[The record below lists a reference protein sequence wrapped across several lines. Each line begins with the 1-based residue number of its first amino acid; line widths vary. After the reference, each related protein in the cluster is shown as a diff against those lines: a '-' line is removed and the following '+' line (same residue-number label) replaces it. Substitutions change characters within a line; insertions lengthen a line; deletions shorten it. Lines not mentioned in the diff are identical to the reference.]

1 MVCGGAVA
9 FLLVFGITPIP
20 EQPQRP
26 VPVAPVAAA
35 PLDLDKMRISE
46 RIASLSLEQ
55 KIAQLM
61 VVHCP
66 GQDAAAAANCLS
78 STGASGVIL
87 MADNIGPSPDAVAA
101 LTAALPNDPVFA
113 TLVAIDEEGGEVT
126 RLPWDTL
133 PGGAALAAAPAAET
147 SAAFAARAGML
158 TAIGANV
165 NFGVVADVTDDPHSF
180 LYDRVLGHDPV
191 SASERVVAAVTA
203 EGAVASTLKHF
214 PGHGAAS
221 GNSHSQL
228 PVAELS
234 AADWASG
241 PVLPFQAGIDSG
253 AELVMMA
260 HIVVP
265 VVDGA
270 PASLSA
276 VWHSKLRELGFDGV
290 IISDDLLMLEHNG
303 LPEFADRTS
312 NALRSLQAGTDLLL
326 WVGSDGLDVVRAG
339 LLAAVV
345 DGRLAESRI
354 DESLERVLRLRLTL

>member
-9 FLLVFGITPIP
+9 FLLVFGITPVD
-20 EQPQRP
+20 EQPPRP
-26 VPVAPVAAA
+26 VPVAPVAAE
-35 PLDLDKMRISE
+35 PLDLDTMRISE

-66 GQDAAAAANCLS
+66 GQDAAAAATCLS
-78 STGASGVIL
+78 GTGASGVIL

-133 PGGAALAAAPAAET
+133 PGGAALAAAPVAET

-165 NFGVVADVTDDPHSF
+165 NFGVVADATDDPHSF

-265 VVDGA
+265 AVDSA

-276 VWHSKLRELGFDGV
+276 VWHGKLRELGFDGV

>member
-1 MVCGGAVA
+1 
-9 FLLVFGITPIP
+9 
-20 EQPQRP
+20 
-26 VPVAPVAAA
+26 
-35 PLDLDKMRISE
+35 
-46 RIASLSLEQ
+46 
-55 KIAQLM
+55 
-61 VVHCP
+61 
-66 GQDAAAAANCLS
+66 
-78 STGASGVIL
+78 
-87 MADNIGPSPDAVAA
+87 MADNIGPSPDSVAA
-101 LTAALPNDPVFA
+101 LTAGLPNDPVFA

-133 PGGAALAAAPAAET
+133 PGGAELASAPVAET
-147 SAAFAARAGML
+147 SAAFAARAGLL
-158 TAIGANV
+158 TAVGVNV
-165 NFGVVADVTDDPHSF
+165 NFGVVADVTDDPRSF
-180 LYDRVLGHDPV
+180 LYDRVLGHDWL
-191 SASERVVAAVTA
+191 SASERVAAAVTA
-203 EGAVASTLKHF
+203 ERDVASTLKHF

-228 PVAELS
+228 PIAELS

-241 PVLPFQAGIDSG
+241 PALPFQTGIDSG

-326 WVGSDGLDVVRAG
+326 WVGSDGLDAVWAG
-339 LLAAVV
+339 LVAAVA
-345 DGRLAESRI
+345 DGRLSESRI
-354 DESLERVLRLRLTL
+354 DESLERVLRLRLAL